1 MMITIV
7 FKDWFTGQYKYEF
20 TLNGDWDHEVMCA
33 KRLGKRVDADKS
45 NRMIIIYYQ
54 EVSAMLWFTMS
65 IAGGTSIGLA
75 ILLFIQGIF
84 E

>member
-20 TLNGDWDHEVMCA
+20 TLNGDWDHEVACA

-54 EVSAMLWFTMS
+54 EATASTFLNTT
-65 IAGGTSIGLA
+65 GP
-75 ILLFIQGIF
+75 GITNKI
-84 E
+84 